1 MQLVTQLVT
10 RVPLHGPK
18 TLVKKNGLVRPLVTT
33 PSNGPVRK
41 LVTRC
46 LSQLIKTSVGNKL
59 QAKIATFP
67 RPCLFFYRTS
77 VKGRA
82 SDFSGPKIV
91 KISDS
96 DSVTIGF
103 LVSLVLSI
111 HMDRTSPGKMLAS
124 LATLHQGAPS
134 RCIILDS
141 FMHPFYCS
149 GAQSASA
156 AASRASKQALAVAES
171 MS

>member
-1 MQLVTQLVT
+1 MAQ
-10 RVPLHGPK
+10 K

-46 LSQLIKTSVGNKL
+46 LSELIKHQWETNCKL
-59 QAKIATFP
+59 RLP
-67 RPCLFFYRTS
+67 RF
-77 VKGRA
+77 RA
-82 SDFSGPKIV
+82 RACASGPKIV

-103 LVSLVLSI
+103 LVSPVLSI

-124 LATLHQGAPS
+124 LVTLHQGAPS
-134 RCIILDS
+134 RCIPSSFDFLSSGQHILRC
-141 FMHPFYCS
+141 P
-149 GAQSASA
+149 
-156 AASRASKQALAVAES
+156 RVR
-171 MS
+171 